1 LREEARRESFPT
13 ASIVVPEDPTAL
25 AARGALHWAHLLD
38 EEEWETPVFSYVA

>member
-1 LREEARRESFPT
+1 
-13 ASIVVPEDPTAL
+13 VVPEDPTAL